1 MMPKNDVYEYA
12 VLRLVPRVEREEF
25 INIGVLLLCRK
36 QKFGAVKY
44 TVNHQ
49 KIKALFPDTD
59 IQLIENQLKLFQK
72 ICQGDKDAGLIAA
85 QELHERFRW
94 LTAHRSA
101 MLQCSPI
108 HIGLTTDAKATLENL
123 FEKIVL

>member
-36 QKFGAVKY
+36 QKFGAVLY
-44 TVNHQ
+44 Q
-49 KIKALFPDTD
+49 LPPERCQALFPDID
-59 IQLIENQLKLFQK
+59 IPLIENQLRLFTK
-72 ICQGDKDAGLIAA
+72 ICQGDKDAGVIAA

-101 MLQCSPI
+101 MIQCSPV